1 MRTTGITSV
10 PDPDESG
17 FLSPDPSV
25 NKLLG
30 SKLSFVLVKDEPDQ
44 IVRVQN
50 MKYKKNTSTC
60 NSVFG
65 RFLRIRIFPDRIRI
79 FVIDSHFLPQFL
91 KNLFG

>member
-1 MRTTGITSV
+1 MN
-10 PDPDESG
+10 PG

-50 MKYKKNTSTC
+50 MKYKKIP
-60 NSVFG
+60 V
-65 RFLRIRIFPDRIRI
+65 LAI
-79 FVIDSHFLPQFL
+79 QFL
-91 KNLFG
+91 DVFTDPDFSGSDPNFCD

>member
-1 MRTTGITSV
+1 MN
-10 PDPDESG
+10 PG

-50 MKYKKNTSTC
+50 MKYKKYQYLQFSFWTFFTD
-60 NSVFG
+60 
-65 RFLRIRIFPDRIRI
+65 PD
-79 FVIDSHFLPQFL
+79 FSGSDPNFCD
-91 KNLFG
+91 

>member
-1 MRTTGITSV
+1 MN
-10 PDPDESG
+10 PG

-50 MKYKKNTSTC
+50 MKCKKIP
-60 NSVFG
+60 V
-65 RFLRIRIFPDRIRI
+65 LAI
-79 FVIDSHFLPQFL
+79 QFL
-91 KNLFG
+91 DVFYGSGFFRIGSEFL

>member
-50 MKYKKNTSTC
+50 MKYKKIP
-60 NSVFG
+60 V
-65 RFLRIRIFPDRIRI
+65 LAI
-79 FVIDSHFLPQFL
+79 QFL
-91 KNLFG
+91 DVFYGSGFFRIGSEFL